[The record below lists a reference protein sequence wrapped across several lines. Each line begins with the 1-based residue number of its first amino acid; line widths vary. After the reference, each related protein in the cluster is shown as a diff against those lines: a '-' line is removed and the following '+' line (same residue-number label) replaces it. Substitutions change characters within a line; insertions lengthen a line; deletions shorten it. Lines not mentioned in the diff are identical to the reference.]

1 MKKIEEANIQTGF
14 GTFKFAAFA
23 DSYDEYSPDLA
34 IYTPNIDFSVQT
46 PLIRLHSECLTGD
59 IFHSMRC
66 DCGQQL
72 QNALHQINKEG
83 GILLYLRQE
92 GRGIGLINKLKAYNL
107 QDEGEDNY
115 EANIHLGFKDDARD
129 YTKAINILKN
139 FNVKKIRLLTN
150 NPLKIAAFDNT
161 NIEVIERIPLIIP
174 SNDINKKYLHSKK
187 EKKGHLL
194 DK

>member
-1 MKKIEEANIQTGF
+1 MKKVEEAYIPTDF

-23 DSYDEYSPDLA
+23 DSLDEYSPDLA
-34 IYTPNIDFSVQT
+34 IYTPDVDFSVQT

-72 QNALHQINKEG
+72 NNALYQINEEG

-107 QDEGEDNY
+107 QDSGDDTY
-115 EANIHLGFKDDARD
+115 EANIHLGFQDDARD
-129 YTKAINILKN
+129 YTKAIEILHQFNI
-139 FNVKKIRLLTN
+139 KKIRLLTN
-150 NPLKIAAFDNT
+150 NPMKIAAFDNT
-161 NIEVIERIPLIIP
+161 GIEVIERIPLIIP
-174 SNDINKKYLHSKK
+174 SNHVNERYLHSKK

-194 DK
+194 D